1 MKAFYKLSVVVIL
14 FALLSIPDNN
24 NAIHLSEK
32 ENLAISSKWWG
43 KFAQNL
49 VKYRITPSQNQ
60 AYQYKKHR
68 SLLVKKLD
76 NLLLD
81 LADPN
86 DQILDS
92 ISFHINKLSALASLV
107 PGTIYEFEQ
116 DVASWRKLLK
126 YQSRYW
132 DTSSDYAN
140 TRRSKFIVESRL
152 AFESALIQS
161 KEKYSNFSASK
172 KSSSPHFK
180 IVNNITFESG
190 DIIAY
195 NLKTDKNPYAS
206 YIKELPNLHK
216 HLGSVHINDTAAS
229 VIYID
234 LEKGLTVT
242 ALDNFID
249 LAPNG
254 VTLRLRDD
262 LPDIL
267 RNPLLPSLAANN
279 MYKMALSN
287 AYKYDYNFNSN
298 NHDYVYDWEFI
309 DLALRN
315 QGLTVNMDMY
325 HRNSASIYVGHRDS
339 HITPSEIEI
348 DHRFSLVGE
357 WYSSDLLYK
366 NRLITATTAAM
377 LEHQEKDSFINPI
390 LLPGY
395 RFLKAYS
402 MLMGAFGLH
411 EPIPAGITAQTQLV
425 INTLEAKRSKL
436 VIQLRDELLTYE
448 EARNHR
454 ATYLKIIQKADEI
467 VFAQTND

>member
-1 MKAFYKLSVVVIL
+1 MKIFYKLSIVIIL

-32 ENLAISSKWWG
+32 ENLTINSKWWG

-49 VKYRITPSQNQ
+49 VKFRITPSQNQ
-60 AYQYKKHR
+60 DYQYKKHR
-68 SLLVKKLD
+68 ALLVQKLD
-76 NLLLD
+76 ILLLD

-92 ISFHINKLSALASLV
+92 ISFHINKMSALASLV
-107 PGTIYEFEQ
+107 PGTIKEFEQ

-140 TRRSKFIVESRL
+140 ARRSKFIVESRL

-161 KEKYSNFSASK
+161 NTSSSKFSTSK
-172 KSSSPHFK
+172 KSTSSHSK
-180 IVNNITFESG
+180 KVNGIAFESG

-195 NLKTDKNPYAS
+195 NLKTDKDPYTP

-216 HLGSVHINDTAAS
+216 HLGSVYINDTVAS

-234 LEKGLTVT
+234 LAKGLTIIG
-242 ALDNFID
+242 LDAFMS

-254 VTLRLRDD
+254 IALRLRDD

-267 RNPLLPSLAANN
+267 RNPLLPSMAANN
-279 MYKMALSN
+279 IRKMALSN
-287 AYKYDYNFNSN
+287 AYKYDYSFNSD
-298 NHDYVYDWEFI
+298 NHDYLYDWEII

-325 HRNSASIYVGHRDS
+325 RRNSASMYVGHRNS

-357 WYSSDLLYK
+357 WYNSDLLYK

-377 LEHQEKDSFINPI
+377 LDHQDKSSFINPI

-402 MLMGAFGLH
+402 MLMGAFGFH

-425 INTLEAKRSKL
+425 INTLETKRNKL
-436 VIQLRDELLTYE
+436 VIQLGDELLAYE
-448 EARNHR
+448 KTRNHR